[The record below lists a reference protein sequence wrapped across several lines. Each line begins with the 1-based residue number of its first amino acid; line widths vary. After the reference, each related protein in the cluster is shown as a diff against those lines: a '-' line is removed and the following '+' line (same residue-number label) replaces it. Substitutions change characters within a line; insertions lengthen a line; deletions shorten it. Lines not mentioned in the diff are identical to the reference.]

1 MKYIIFAA
9 MLQSAVS
16 LLLLLN
22 NKKKE
27 KADHILALLLAAIGW
42 HLTTKFYIFTELGNP
57 SVSTMMHTFIQ
68 LSYGP
73 LLYLYA
79 KKKNGSLCTINTHWY
94 LFIPLIMSFALY
106 GSVFASYFWYPNNG
120 KFMLNIYNT
129 IVFPPIIATH
139 FIFGLFIL
147 IKKRNKGFADDL
159 LIRNLCLLLVCLG
172 IAEVALTYT
181 VIEAPAYT
189 LLNRSIIYI
198 LLGTAPVL
206 VISNKFLS
214 ATKDWGYNFNPH
226 IPEYQKPK
234 LSTQMLGSMYMP
246 IDNLSRKLLLDPA
259 QHQEVFK
266 KIELLI
272 KDDQRYKEDDI
283 SLEKLAA
290 ISGISRH
297 YISETLNVFAKKS
310 FYQYVNE
317 YRIEDVIKALDNNRE
332 NENLLAIAY
341 KSGFKNK
348 SSFNAYFKKIIGLT
362 PSEYI
367 RNQEKTC

>member
-1 MKYIIFAA
+1 MKYIIFAG
-9 MLQSAVS
+9 MLQSAIS

-22 NKKKE
+22 NRKKE
-27 KADHILALLLAAIGW
+27 KSDNILALLLIGIAW
-42 HLTTKFYIFTELGNP
+42 HLTTKFYIFTTLGNP
-57 SVSTMMHTFIQ
+57 SISTMMHTFIQ

-79 KKKNGSLCTINTHWY
+79 EKKNGSLCTINTHWY

-106 GSVFASYFWYPNNG
+106 GSVFASYTWYPNNG
-120 KFMLNIYNT
+120 KFMLDIYNAT
-129 IVFPPIIATH
+129 VFPPIIATH
-139 FIFGLFIL
+139 FIFGFFIL
-147 IKKRNKGFADDL
+147 IKRRNKGFADHL
-159 LIRNLCLLLVCLG
+159 LIRNLCLLLICLG
-172 IAEVALTYT
+172 ISEVVLTYT

-206 VISNKFLS
+206 VISNKFFS
-214 ATKDWGYNFNPH
+214 ATRDWEYNSKSH
-226 IPEYQKPK
+226 IPEYQNPKPSAQ
-234 LSTQMLGSMYMP
+234 LSGSLYAP
-246 IDNLSRKLLLDPA
+246 IDNFSRKLLLNPV
-259 QHQEVFK
+259 QHKEVFT
-266 KIELLI
+266 KIDLLI
-272 KDDQRYKEDDI
+272 KDGQRYKEDDI

-317 YRIEDVIKALDNNRE
+317 YRIEDVVKTLDNNRE

-341 KSGFKNK
+341 RSGFKNK
-348 SSFNAYFKKIIGLT
+348 SSFNAYFKKIIGIT

-367 RNQEKTC
+367 RNQDKSC